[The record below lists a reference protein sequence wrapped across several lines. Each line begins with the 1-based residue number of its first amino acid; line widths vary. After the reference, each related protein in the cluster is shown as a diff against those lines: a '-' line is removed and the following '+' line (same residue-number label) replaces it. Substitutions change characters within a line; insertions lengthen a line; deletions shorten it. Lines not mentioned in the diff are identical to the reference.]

1 MARSSPKT
9 NRLTDAVI
17 AERLDLITRP
27 NFDTAVFSNPSPPKG
42 SGGKK
47 IKTIGILT
55 SGGDSPAENAA
66 IAALVEEAIDQYGW
80 RVLGIRDG
88 FKGLLDP
95 EPRIREMSMEDVHG
109 LQALKTAR
117 EILYLTK
124 QWSGANGLKGIQDL
138 GGNLLKSSRT
148 DPVERDSKGTIHAET
163 VKKTMRDYGI
173 DALAVLGGDG
183 TLKACRDLT
192 QLGVPLVFIPQSID
206 ADVPGSVTS
215 IGYPSA
221 VNRGASELAAFL
233 NTAQSCGRW
242 FLVEVMGQSYG
253 LLTLGIA
260 FNATQGNYYDYGKHQ
275 GMPIRVDTIFTEIPR
290 PMDEISQL
298 VQRRK
303 GFGQDHGIILIS
315 EGVNF
320 VGAAPPREVN
330 AYHRMLIEAGDICRW
345 VRQRLLTR
353 HDLRNT
359 RSVSLGYSLRGAGSS
374 THDIALAQRFAI
386 GALKLISQGNFG
398 RMVGMEFIGNSGK
411 WTMNFS
417 KVEAMAPKTVTLA
430 PAYFDFVRR
439 FLEERTI

>member
-1 MARSSPKT
+1 MARGSAKSS
-9 NRLTDAVI
+9 RLSDEVI
-17 AERLDLITRP
+17 AQRLDLITRP
-27 NFDTAVFSNPSPPKG
+27 GFDAQVYRSSPLPKG
-42 SGGKK
+42 GSGPK
-47 IKTIGILT
+47 IKAVGILT
-55 SGGDSPAENAA
+55 SGGDGPAENAA
-66 IAALVEEAIDQYGW
+66 IAALVEEGEGHGW
-80 RVLGIRDG
+80 RILGIRDG

-95 EPRIREMSMEDVHG
+95 EPRIRELSLHDVHG
-109 LQALKTAR
+109 PQALKNAR
-117 EILYLTK
+117 EVLYLTK
-124 QWSGANGLKGIQDL
+124 QLSGGNGLKGIQDL

-148 DPVERDSKGTIHAET
+148 DPIERDAKGNPHAET

-173 DALAVLGGDG
+173 DVLVILGGNG
-183 TLKACRDLT
+183 TLRACRDLIEL
-192 QLGVPLVFIPQSID
+192 QVPLVFIPQSID
-206 ADVPGSVTS
+206 ADVPGSVTA

-260 FNATQGNYYDYGKHQ
+260 FNATQGRYYDYGKHQ
-275 GMPIRVDTIFTEIPR
+275 GMPLRVDTVFTEIPR
-290 PMDEISQL
+290 EMQEISQL

-330 AYHRMLIEAGDICRW
+330 AYQRMLIEAGDVCRW

-374 THDIALAQRFAI
+374 VHDIALAQTFAK
-386 GALKLISQGNFG
+386 GALDLIAQGSLG
-398 RMVGMEFIGNSGK
+398 RMVGMEFVGNSAK
-411 WTMNFS
+411 WTMAYP
-417 KVEAMAPKTVTLA
+417 KVEQMAPKTVSLN
-430 PAYFDFVRR
+430 PDYFNFVKR
-439 FLEERTI
+439 FLEERKI